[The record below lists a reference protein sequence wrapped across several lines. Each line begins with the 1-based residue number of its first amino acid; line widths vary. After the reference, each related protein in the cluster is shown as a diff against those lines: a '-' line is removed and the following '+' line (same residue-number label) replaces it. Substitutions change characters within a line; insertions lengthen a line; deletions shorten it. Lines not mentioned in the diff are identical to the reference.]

1 MRAMGY
7 FPSET
12 ELSNMLYEMF
22 TRTNDST
29 TMAFEEFV
37 ILYLNYKP
45 QLKIKCEELRVA
57 FNELIQNDQFVNAYG
72 ENNILTRES
81 FVHMMKNKGEKIN
94 PRELEIILN
103 TLLKTTK
110 DISSG
115 LNHNAD
121 LIHLILPFTYTFEE
135 MFSDLLGFQSTD

>member
-1 MRAMGY
+1 
-7 FPSET
+7 
-12 ELSNMLYEMF
+12 ML
-22 TRTNDST
+22 TRIGNSAIMT
-29 TMAFEEFV
+29 FEEFV

-45 QLKIKCEELRVA
+45 QLKIKCEELRLA

-72 ENNILTRES
+72 ENKILTRES
-81 FVHMMKNKGEKIN
+81 FVHMMKNKGQITIISKYFDLLKISFYYNLGEKIN

-115 LNHNAD
+115 SSDNAD
-121 LIHLILPFTYTFEE
+121 LIHLALPFVRIPT
-135 MFSDLLGFQSTD
+135 

>member
-1 MRAMGY
+1 
-7 FPSET
+7 
-12 ELSNMLYEMF
+12 MF
-22 TRTNDST
+22 SRIGNSSMMT
-29 TMAFEEFV
+29 FEEFV

-45 QLKIKCEELRVA
+45 QLKIKCEELHVA

-72 ENNILTRES
+72 ENKILTRES
-81 FVHMMKNKGEKIN
+81 FVHMMKNKGQITIISKYFDLLKIRFYHKLGEKIN

-115 LNHNAD
+115 SGENAD
-121 LIHLILPFTYTFEE
+121 LIHLALPFVRIPT
-135 MFSDLLGFQSTD
+135 